1 MPLLIVGA
9 LLIAFIFWNLGRRS
23 APGGART
30 ARSASGNCRWVAT
43 GNDTV
48 SLGEYRCK
56 TCKVT
61 AYAKGGKPPQE
72 CRRGLGGSL

>member
-1 MPLLIVGA
+1 MPILVIAA
-9 LLIAFIFWNLGRRS
+9 LLIAVLFWNLGRRS
-23 APGGART
+23 APVGAR
-30 ARSASGNCRWVAT
+30 RPSGSCRWVAT

-56 TCKVT
+56 TCKVA

-72 CRRGLGGSL
+72 CKRGMGGSL